1 MDYLEFKRSFVD
13 KVCFSTHQI
22 QTLYPGFVNN
32 NLTRWVKKGL
42 LVKLRNGY
50 YAFPEYLSVPGS
62 PFYIANRI
70 YRPSYVSL
78 QSALA
83 FYGFIPEAISQVTCV
98 SSLKT
103 AGFDNRFGTFSYKS
117 VLPALM
123 FGYVQKSFNK
133 FMSALVAQ
141 PEKALLDLL
150 YLYSFYNS
158 ADEIQNLRL
167 DEDLM
172 HGIIDKGL
180 FLDLAVRFNNK
191 ALSRRVNLLIEI
203 YRI

>member
-1 MDYLEFKRSFVD
+1 MDYLEFKRTFVD

-22 QTLYPGFVNN
+22 QTLYPGLINN

-50 YAFPEYLSVPGS
+50 YTFPEYLSVPGS

-78 QSALA
+78 HSALT
-83 FYGFIPEAISQVTCV
+83 FYGFIPEAVLQVSNV
-98 SSLKT
+98 STLKT
-103 AGFDNRFGTFSYKS
+103 AGFKNGFGTFSYNS
-117 VLPALM
+117 VLPELM
-123 FGYVQKSFNK
+123 FGYVRKPYIKS
-133 FMSALVAQ
+133 MSILIAQ

-158 ADEIQNLRL
+158 ADEIKNLRL

-180 FLDLAVRFNNK
+180 LLDSAVRFNNK

-203 YRI
+203 YRL